1 MTTAKL
7 LNVKEVS
14 EMLGISERTIYRL
27 SDAGDMP
34 RPVKLG
40 ASVRWRRR
48 ELENWVEDGCPKD
61 CNVKKQ
67 KTSS

>member
-1 MTTAKL
+1 MTAATL

-34 RPVKLG
+34 QPVKLG
-40 ASVRWRRR
+40 AAVRWRKH
-48 ELENWVEDGCPKD
+48 ELESWIENGCPKGKSRRRS
-61 CNVKKQ
+61 KKLE
-67 KTSS
+67 